1 MGVRPAPEERR
12 GVGRPRN
19 GDVTPCPKCVV
30 SMCDFN
36 ERYRTPGLGVTPAWI
51 CDSPQCGYRELL
63 RKDDKVRARG
73 DNQHN

>member
-1 MGVRPAPEERR
+1 
-12 GVGRPRN
+12 
-19 GDVTPCPKCVV
+19 
-30 SMCDFN
+30 MCDFN